1 MASKSMET
9 KNLQKTK
16 FLQETETRQA
26 LLKEKGV
33 SDKDIAKDPKIKRL
47 KARIKQVGKAVAR
60 INFLEAQTEQL
71 KVKKEQRLAEE
82 AAARAEAITTE
93 RRSKKKVVEEKAPE
107 PKKKGGGKAPA
118 KGGAK
123 PDQKK
128 KGK

>member
-1 MASKSMET
+1 MASKSLET
-9 KNLQKTK
+9 KNLQKSK
-16 FLQETETRQA
+16 FVQETEVRKS
-26 LLKEKGV
+26 LLQEKGK
-33 SDKDIAKDPKIKRL
+33 SDKEIAKDPKIKRL

-60 INFLEAQTEQL
+60 INFLEEQTEKL

-82 AAARAEAITTE
+82 AAARAVAITTE

-118 KGGAK
+118 KGGK
-123 PDQKK
+123 PEPKK